1 MTVAKAAWSVFLDG
15 VNLTPVMN
23 PRLIALT
30 ITEKRSEAADQL
42 DIVLDD
48 KDGKVAIPRKGAVLR
63 VSMGWLQG
71 DNLSSGLPIGLID
84 KGAFKVDEVGGGGP
98 FDTITLRARSADFT
112 DAFRVRRQRSYVG
125 QTVGHVITAIAS
137 ANGLKASV
145 APSLTGKVIPAL
157 GHAAKS
163 DSAMLREL
171 GRRFDATATVK
182 AGVLVFAPSGSDTT
196 AGGVPL
202 DGVTLDRREAPQRT
216 WSCAEQS
223 ESAGVK
229 AVWHDKAGAQQ
240 HSVTIGHS
248 GSGTPKRL
256 RRIYHNEADA
266 TQAAEAEHA
275 RTARG
280 KWTYDTTLA
289 LGRPDWY
296 PGRKLTLTGDKAELM
311 AQKMADRG
319 GHPYHGWQR
328 RLDNAPADGK
338 RSG

>member
-1 MTVAKAAWSVFLDG
+1 MTVAKASWSVFLDG
-15 VNLTPVMN
+15 VDLTPVMN
-23 PRLIALT
+23 PRVIAVT

-48 KDGKVAIPRKGAVLR
+48 RDGAVAIPPKGAVLR
-63 VSMGWLQG
+63 VAMGWMQC
-71 DNLSSGLPIGLID
+71 DNLPIGLID

-98 FDTITLRARSADFT
+98 FDTITLRGRSADFT

-125 QTVGHVITAIAS
+125 QTVSHVITAIAS
-137 ANGLKASV
+137 ANGLKAAV
-145 APSLTGKVIPAL
+145 APAVASKVIPAL

-163 DSAMLREL
+163 DSALLREL

-182 AGVLVFAPSGSDTT
+182 AGVLIFAPSGSDTT
-196 AGGVPL
+196 AGGATINSVA
-202 DGVTLDRREAPQRT
+202 LDRRDAPQRT
-216 WSCAEQS
+216 WSCAEQQ

-229 AVWHDKAGAQQ
+229 AVWHDKASATQ

-256 RRIYHNEADA
+256 RKVYHNEADA

-275 RTARG
+275 RMSRG
-280 KWTYDTTLA
+280 KWTYDTTLS

-296 PGRKLTLTGDKAELM
+296 PGRKLTLTGDKTELN
-311 AQKMADRG
+311 AQKWLIEEATHTMDGSG
-319 GHPYHGWQR
+319 GLTT
-328 RLDNAPADGK
+328 RLRLESAG
-338 RSG
+338 S